1 MEHVTLAEA
10 TSGRKSGGRVGPVP
24 RGAPWAR
31 RAVVLGSFLLWYARP
46 GVGDLVQQSRA
57 IAGSRA
63 PRRRVAWLVLL
74 PSLLLGA
81 DVAAPDRFDT
91 VVIDAGHG
99 GSDTGA
105 HGSRGTLEKDVVLH
119 VARSLA
125 ERLRAGGLRVVMTR
139 ESDVYVS
146 LERRNAVANDARA
159 DLFLSIHANAADDA
173 DVRGTETYFL
183 ALDASDEG
191 AAQVASR
198 ENRAFGGE
206 GAADIQAVRDPFIA
220 LVGDLITSEYME
232 DSSAFARKVQSE
244 LAGVE
249 PLRSRGVKQAMFVV
263 LHGVQMPAALVEIGF
278 VTNARDER
286 TLATKDGR
294 GHVVE
299 ALERAVHAYGR
310 RHDARRG
317 VTPPANGDRS
327 GGSGGTR

>member
-1 MEHVTLAEA
+1 MQH
-10 TSGRKSGGRVGPVP
+10 G
-24 RGAPWAR
+24 
-31 RAVVLGSFLLWYARP
+31 
-46 GVGDLVQQSRA
+46 RA

-63 PRRRVAWLVLL
+63 PRQWVAWLTLL
-74 PSLLLGA
+74 PALLLGA
-81 DVAAPDRFDT
+81 DLAVPDPFDT

-105 HGSRGTLEKDVVLH
+105 QGPRGTLEKEVVLQ
-119 VARSLA
+119 VARKLA
-125 ERLRAGGLRVVMTR
+125 ERLRARGLRVVMTR

-159 DLFLSIHANAADDA
+159 DLFLSIHANAADDS

-183 ALDASDEG
+183 ALDASDES

-206 GAADIQAVRDPFIA
+206 AAASIEAVRDPFVA
-220 LVGDLITSEYME
+220 LVGDLITTEYME
-232 DSSAFARKVQSE
+232 DSSAFARKVQAE

-278 VTNARDER
+278 VTNAHDER
-286 TLATKDGR
+286 TLAAGDGR
-294 GHVVE
+294 GLVVE
-299 ALERAVHAYGR
+299 ALERAVRAYGR

-317 VTPPANGDRS
+317 VTPPAA
-327 GGSGGTR
+327 GGR